1 MKYKFLYFLLL
12 ALSLTACA
20 PPVYFAS
27 GFQGQI
33 VDAQTGQPL
42 EKVIV
47 VGLWI
52 AGGVGFGDTG
62 LDQRLHVYETVT
74 DSQGYF
80 SIPAAV
86 VPRNPFS
93 RSPGGPSLRSFKQGY
108 LAKTFFINDD
118 LPFRLPPLSEDMSVE
133 EQAIELSALFQ
144 LITDDYNPQDWKHYP
159 RMLLAV
165 SAETQRLYSIGA
177 SLWIL
182 PSIPDINNF
191 SKEDKQFLEGFKDEI

>member
-1 MKYKFLYFLLL
+1 MKYKFLYSLLL
-12 ALSLTACA
+12 TLSLTACA

-47 VGLWI
+47 VAVWT

-62 LDQRLHVYETVT
+62 LDQRLRVYETIT

-80 SIPAAV
+80 TIASGLAL
-86 VPRNPFS
+86 RNPFT
-93 RSPGGPSLRSFKQGY
+93 RSPGGPSLHAFKSGY
-108 LAKTFFINDD
+108 IPTFLVGNKQPYSLESLPENMSIKFQASKLATIFDTMKDT
-118 LPFRLPPLSEDMSVE
+118 S
-133 EQAIELSALFQ
+133 
-144 LITDDYNPQDWKHYP
+144 NPQDWKLYP

-165 SAETQRLYSIGA
+165 SLEVQRLASMGA

-182 PSIPDINNF
+182 PSIPPIEDF

>member
-1 MKYKFLYFLLL
+1 M
-12 ALSLTACA
+12 LSLTACA

-33 VDAQTGQPL
+33 IDAQTGQPL

-62 LDQRLHVYETVT
+62 LDQRLRVYETVT
-74 DSQGYF
+74 DKQGYF

-93 RSPGGPSLRSFKQGY
+93 RSPGGPSLRSFKRGY

-118 LPFRLPPLSEDMSVE
+118 LPFKLPPLSEDISAKY
-133 EQAIELSALFQ
+133 QARKLSKVFNS
-144 LITDDYNPQDWKHYP
+144 IVDNSNPQDWRKYP
-159 RMLLAV
+159 RMVLAM
-165 SAETQRLYSIGA
+165 SAEVERLISMGITWH
-177 SLWIL
+177 L
-182 PSIPDINNF
+182 PDIPYLEDF
-191 SKEDKQFLEGFKDEI
+191 SEEDKQFLEGFKDEI